1 MLSKHSF
8 CGRTVW
14 GANRKFGDEMLIP
27 RKAQLLLASTLA
39 LTMLLPSL
47 GPPIALANS
56 GTAVVLD
63 PTRKIHPMLQVGA
76 ELDPTSL
83 VRVIV
88 QKTKAD
94 FKSDSLLSDVAGSQL
109 SEEFKV
115 IPGLVATLPQSAVS
129 LLALNPNVRYVSPDG
144 PGNVILGKQPKG
156 STAPA
161 DPKAPK
167 GSHHLLRVD

>member
-47 GPPIALANS
+47 GSPIAMAGL

-63 PTRKIHPMLQVGA
+63 PARKIHPMLQAGA
-76 ELDPTSL
+76 ALDPTSL
-83 VRVIV
+83 ERAIV
-88 QKTKAD
+88 QNRKPD
-94 FKSDSLLSDVAGSQL
+94 IKSGSFLSDERGRHLAG
-109 SEEFKV
+109 ECEC
-115 IPGLVATLPQSAVS
+115 IPTFVG
-129 LLALNPNVRYVSPDG
+129 
-144 PGNVILGKQPKG
+144 
-156 STAPA
+156 TAPPEPQFA
-161 DPKAPK
+161 
-167 GSHHLLRVD
+167 